1 MPRKAV
7 RRGAGERGRQE
18 SGGRGLQGRGRRE
31 DGRAGAVEGEGEM
44 VDVELRDSEVL
55 DVWKRAVSGKM
66 GHRNE
71 CRD

>member
-18 SGGRGLQGRGRRE
+18 SGGRGPQGRGRRE
-31 DGRAGAVEGEGEM
+31 DGRAGAVKGEGEM
-44 VDVELRDSEVL
+44 VDVEVL
-55 DVWKRAVSGKM
+55 DVWNRAVSGKM
-66 GHRNE
+66 GRRNE